1 MILNKKKET
10 MKFIY
15 KYAMFLL
22 AALATAG
29 IFFACSD
36 DDLPNNGEPMI
47 SYIRITDPSSSDS
60 LVVSAGQGQ
69 MIAIMGE
76 NLAGARSLWINDQ
89 QAILTPTFI
98 TNNTI
103 ITRVPSQ
110 IPKEITN
117 QMRILFADGKS
128 LTYDFTV
135 DISEPVIAYMKSEY
149 VNTGEVATINGD
161 YFYEPLVVTFTG
173 GAEAELVS
181 VEDQIIKVKIPDGAQ
196 PGPITITSNFGETES
211 SFWFRDNR
219 NLIATFDGT
228 TSGLWHGAELIVA
241 SDDDIEPIDGKF
253 IRLKKDLGAWGWFE
267 MWVGPSDSD
276 VAIELKNI
284 PADAFENPDRY
295 SLKFEINTLKSLT
308 GAAIH
313 MYIGPD
319 MAGKRNDVNYNWQP
333 NINTAG
339 QWETVTIPWDDVYEA
354 NKEFPYNPNGY
365 GISIHFSGPSPVT
378 ADFGLDNMRVVPN

>member
-1 MILNKKKET
+1 

>member
-1 MILNKKKET
+1 
-10 MKFIY
+10 MKLIY
-15 KYAMFLL
+15 KYPMFLL
-22 AALATAG
+22 VAFAAGG

-36 DDLPNNGEPMI
+36 EDLPNNGEPMI
-47 SYIRITDPSSSDS
+47 SYIRITDPASSDS

-76 NLAGARSLWINDQ
+76 NLGGARSLWINDQ
-89 QAILTPTFI
+89 QAILSPTFI
-98 TNNTI
+98 TNNAI
-103 ITRVPSQ
+103 ITRVPAQ

-117 QMRILFADGKS
+117 QMRVLFADGKS
-128 LTYDFTV
+128 LTYDFAV
-135 DISEPVIAYMKSEY
+135 DISEPLISYMKSEY
-149 VNTGEVATINGD
+149 VNTGEVATINGN
-161 YFYEPLVVTFTG
+161 YFYEPLVVKFSG
-173 GAEAELVS
+173 GVEAELLS
-181 VEDQIIKVKIPDGAQ
+181 VEDEVIQVKVPDGAQ

-253 IRLKKDLGAWGWFE
+253 IRLKTDLGAWGWYE
-267 MWVGPSDSD
+267 MYVGPSDSD
-276 VAIELKNI
+276 VAVELKNI

-354 NKEFPYNPNGY
+354 NKEFPFNPNGY

-378 ADFGLDNMRVVPN
+378 ADFGFDNMRVVPN

>member
-1 MILNKKKET
+1 
-10 MKFIY
+10 MKLIY
-15 KYAMFLL
+15 KYPMFLL
-22 AALATAG
+22 VALAAGG

-36 DDLPNNGEPMI
+36 EDLPNNGEPMI
-47 SYIRITDPSSSDS
+47 SYIRITDPASSDS

-76 NLAGARSLWINDQ
+76 NLGGARSLWINDQ
-89 QAILTPTFI
+89 QAILSPTFI
-98 TNNTI
+98 TNNAI
-103 ITRVPSQ
+103 ITRVPAQ

-117 QMRILFADGKS
+117 QMRVLFADGKS
-128 LTYDFTV
+128 LTYDFAV
-135 DISEPVIAYMKSEY
+135 DISEPLISYMKSEY
-149 VNTGEVATINGD
+149 VNTGEVATINGNF
-161 YFYEPLVVTFTG
+161 FYEPLVVTFSG
-173 GAEAELVS
+173 GVEAELLS
-181 VEDQIIKVKIPDGAQ
+181 VEDEMIQVKVPDGAQ
-196 PGPITITSNFGETES
+196 PGPITITSNFGESES

-219 NLIATFDGT
+219 NLIASFDGT
-228 TSGLWHGAELIVA
+228 TSGLWHGAELIVS

-253 IRLKKDLGAWGWFE
+253 IRLKTDLGAWGWYE
-267 MWVGPSDSD
+267 MYVGPSDSD

-333 NINTAG
+333 NINTG
-339 QWETVTIPWDDVYEA
+339 GEWETVTIPWDDVYEA
-354 NKEFPYNPNGY
+354 NKEFAFNPNGY

>member
-1 MILNKKKET
+1 
-10 MKFIY
+10 MKLIY
-15 KYAMFLL
+15 KYPMFLL
-22 AALATAG
+22 VALAAGG

-36 DDLPNNGEPMI
+36 EDLPNNGEPMI
-47 SYIRITDPSSSDS
+47 SYIRITDPASSDS

-76 NLAGARSLWINDQ
+76 NLGGARSLWINDQ
-89 QAILTPTFI
+89 QAILSPTFI
-98 TNNTI
+98 TNNAI
-103 ITRVPSQ
+103 ITRVPAQ

-117 QMRILFADGKS
+117 QMRVLFADGKS
-128 LTYDFTV
+128 LTYDFAV
-135 DISEPVIAYMKSEY
+135 DISEPLISYMKSEY
-149 VNTGEVATINGD
+149 VNTGEVATINGN
-161 YFYEPLVVTFTG
+161 YFYEPLVVKFSG
-173 GAEAELVS
+173 GVVAELLS
-181 VEDQIIKVKIPDGAQ
+181 VEDEVIQVKVPDGAQ

-253 IRLKKDLGAWGWFE
+253 IRLKTDLGAWGWYE
-267 MWVGPSDSD
+267 MYVGPSDSD
-276 VAIELKNI
+276 VAVELKNI

-354 NKEFPYNPNGY
+354 NKEFPFNPNGY

-378 ADFGLDNMRVVPN
+378 ADFGFDNMRVVPN